1 MLGSDICL
9 VDGVQ
14 CMTVR
19 QHSLVSCMITI
30 LARFVVLGCLTVKP
44 RCLLMTR
51 CGTFRD
57 VPFYF
62 VWCSWQFPN
71 NGFMWAMI
79 VACEL
84 ETAGILQCHVTSPQ
98 TRNQNLSQRRP

>member
-44 RCLLMTR
+44 RCLLMMR
-51 CGTFRD
+51 CGTFEMSLFTLFG
-57 VPFYF
+57 VHGSSLTMAS
-62 VWCSWQFPN
+62 CGQ
-71 NGFMWAMI
+71 
-79 VACEL
+79 
-84 ETAGILQCHVTSPQ
+84 
-98 TRNQNLSQRRP
+98 